1 MVRVL
6 SLVVMLLSSVHGKDK
21 DFGIQGTTYP
31 VIEESLLEHLQHQLA
46 ALPPE
51 TLQLK
56 QLEVQERVKQSVLNP
71 PPVLGVHKASGFRTY
86 VFDPTITLDKDI
98 LDHQG
103 HIIAAKGSTV
113 NPLTTVQLKSS
124 LLIFDARDPD
134 QIKWAVAKGAHT
146 KWILTKGRPFDV
158 MKKYDRVVY
167 FDQGGTIC
175 RQFKIMAVPA
185 IVRQKGHLLEIE
197 EGLGGEDAH

>member
-1 MVRVL
+1 MARVL
-6 SLVVMLLSSVHGKDK
+6 GFFLLLLEAVQAK

-31 VIEESLLEHLQHQLA
+31 VIEESLLEHVKRQLA
-46 ALPPE
+46 NLPE
-51 TLQLK
+51 ATLRMK

-71 PPVLGVHKASGFRTY
+71 TAVQGLHKATIVRRTT
-86 VFDPTITLDKDI
+86 FDPSITLDKDI
-98 LDHQG
+98 QDHNG
-103 HIIAAKGSTV
+103 NRIAAKGSMV
-113 NPLTTVQLKSS
+113 NPLATLQLKTS
-124 LLIFDARDPD
+124 LLIFDGTDPD

-146 KWILTKGRPFDV
+146 KWILTKGRPFDL
-158 MKKYDRVVY
+158 MKQHHRAVF

>member
-6 SLVVMLLSSVHGKDK
+6 GLVVLMLSNVDGK
-21 DFGIQGTTYP
+21 DFGVQGTTYP

-56 QLEVQERVKQSVLNP
+56 QLEVQDRVKQYVLTP
-71 PPVLGVHKASGFRTY
+71 KPVSGVHKATTVRTFT
-86 VFDPTITLDKDI
+86 FDPSITLDKDI

-113 NPLTTVQLKSS
+113 NPLTTVQLKAS
-124 LLIFDARDPD
+124 LLIFDGTDLE
-134 QIKWAVAKGAHT
+134 QIKWAVGQGVHT
-146 KWILTKGRPFDV
+146 KWILTSGRPMDLI
-158 MKKYDRVVY
+158 KQHDRDVY
-167 FDQGGTIC
+167 FDQGGAIC
-175 RQFKIMAVPA
+175 KYFKISVVPSV
-185 IVRQKGHLLEIE
+185 VRQNGAVLEIE
-197 EGLGGEDAH
+197 EGLGGYNAH